1 MLENTPKN
9 PGLEVSEVVTP
20 AKKLFETFFKERE
33 KNEQFLVS
41 DVHVLLLH
49 LQNIYLMGKT
59 FESKLKGR
67 TEVSLAIDLFLY

>member
-20 AKKLFETFFKERE
+20 AKKLFETFFKERG

-49 LQNIYLMGKT
+49 LQNMYLMGKT